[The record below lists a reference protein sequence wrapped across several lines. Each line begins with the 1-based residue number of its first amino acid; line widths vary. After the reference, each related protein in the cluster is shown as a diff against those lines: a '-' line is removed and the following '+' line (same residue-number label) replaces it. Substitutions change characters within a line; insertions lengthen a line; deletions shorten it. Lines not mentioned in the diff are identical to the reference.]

1 MKTSSM
7 KWIGVV
13 SAALFAAVLV
23 IPAVYAAAQDME
35 AIKIELPKPM
45 FVGTPK
51 NIVSDNLEKVTGK
64 KREPFLAPKDVT
76 LVSEGKPAIA
86 SDMEPIIGELEM
98 VTDADKEGAD
108 GSFIEFGPGKTWVQ
122 IDLEAAYEMFA
133 ILVWHYHS
141 QARVYKDFIVQVSD
155 DPDFVKDVTTVF
167 NNDHDN
173 SYGLGA
179 GKEKEYI
186 EVNEGRLVDA
196 KGVKGRYVRVHS
208 NGNTSNDMNH
218 MIEIEVFGRPAA

>member
-1 MKTSSM
+1 M